1 MPILTDQFLQLTLQI
16 ENNDVSTAR
25 DSDHKNLI
33 RPAFTEDNWSITLL
47 LSALLLVSM
56 CHF

>member
-25 DSDHKNLI
+25 DSDHINLI

-47 LSALLLVSM
+47 LSA
-56 CHF
+56 